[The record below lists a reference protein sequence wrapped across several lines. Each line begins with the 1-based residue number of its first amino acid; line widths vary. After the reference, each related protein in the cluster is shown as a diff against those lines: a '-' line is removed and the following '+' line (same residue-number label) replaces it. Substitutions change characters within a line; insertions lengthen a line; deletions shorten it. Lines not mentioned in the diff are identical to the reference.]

1 MLHNAIT
8 WISRLIAALIMLQ
21 TLFYKFS
28 GAEESIE
35 IFSRLGV
42 EPLGRYFAGFAELV
56 ASLLI
61 LVPRTSVY
69 GALMAIG
76 IMLGAIMSHI
86 FVLGIEV
93 GGDNG
98 RLFIYACI
106 VLLTSSYIAISGR
119 QQFFRTFLKT
129 NPSR

>member
-1 MLHNAIT
+1 MLRNTIT
-8 WISRLIAALIMLQ
+8 WICRLIAALIMLQ

-42 EPLGRYFAGFAELV
+42 EPWGRYLAGIAELI

-93 GGDNG
+93 SGDNG
-98 RLFIYACI
+98 LLFIYACI
-106 VLLTSSYIAISGR
+106 VLLASSYIVITGR
-119 QQFFRTFLKT
+119 QQFLRMFLKT
-129 NPSR
+129 NLSR

>member
-1 MLHNAIT
+1 MLNKIIT
-8 WISRLIAALIMLQ
+8 WVCRLLAALIMLQ

-42 EPLGRYFAGFAELV
+42 EPWGRYLTGLAELV

-69 GALMAIG
+69 GALLAIG
-76 IMLGAIMSHI
+76 IMLGAIISHL

-98 RLFIYACI
+98 LLFIYACI
-106 VLLTSSYIAISGR
+106 VLLASSYIVITGR
-119 QQFFRTFLKT
+119 QQLRRMSLTM
-129 NPSR
+129 NA